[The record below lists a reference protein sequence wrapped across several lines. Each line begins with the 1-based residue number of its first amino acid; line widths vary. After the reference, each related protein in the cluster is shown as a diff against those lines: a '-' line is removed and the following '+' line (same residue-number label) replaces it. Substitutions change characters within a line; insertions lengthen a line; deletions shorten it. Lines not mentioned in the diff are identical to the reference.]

1 MRIRRNKGGRAV
13 FVGVLT
19 IAIGLVYLSWV
30 NSDSSLRK
38 PTGYPQLV
46 SIQELPDLAVILD
59 ATEPLGRN
67 SAHYIHEAAFAETL
81 RPEPSPDTA
90 PGKAVKTKIDEPIVE
105 FFPAVT

>member
-38 PTGYPQLV
+38 LKTVVQL
-46 SIQELPDLAVILD
+46 
-59 ATEPLGRN
+59 
-67 SAHYIHEAAFAETL
+67 
-81 RPEPSPDTA
+81 
-90 PGKAVKTKIDEPIVE
+90 
-105 FFPAVT
+105 